1 MVSKGTL
8 TIFSCSSH
16 LNKQY
21 KHNFINNENEC
32 PLRPIKI
39 DLNVLY
45 DHEKLVVIKS
55 DVY

>member
-8 TIFSCSSH
+8 TFFSCYIH
-16 LNKQY
+16 LNKQN
-21 KHNFINNENEC
+21 KPNFRNNEIEC
-32 PLRPIKI
+32 ALRPIKI

-55 DVY
+55 DMY